1 MFLPTT
7 HNFSVQIAVDFA
19 IVVNLAPNEGFW
31 CRTLLL
37 LNILLVIAELMSPFL
52 IYLITIIVCKVK
64 KELDGR

>member
-19 IVVNLAPNEGFW
+19 IVVNLSPNEGF
-31 CRTLLL
+31 CTLLL
-37 LNILLVIAELMSPFL
+37 LNILLVIAELMSPFV

>member
-19 IVVNLAPNEGFW
+19 IVVNLSPNEGFW
-31 CRTLLL
+31 CCTLLL